1 MDRVQRRYFLI
12 AAGALLAAPL
22 GVNAQSTSKV
32 ARVGVIRTTGPTDF
46 PQFAEAFR
54 NGLRQAGY
62 VETQNV
68 LVEYRWAEGNDAR
81 IPTLAAD
88 LVGLNVDV
96 IVASGTDAALAVR
109 RASPTIPLVFL
120 GVGDPVASGL
130 VATLA
135 RPGGNSTGLAFL
147 TPELNGKRLEQLTQ
161 VTPGTRRVAVLMNPG
176 NEGHRQQLARLE
188 QTASALRVE
197 LVAVEVQRPEDFVDA
212 FSAIAKDRSPA
223 LMILVSALHHRH
235 VKRLAELAIQK
246 RVPSMMEF
254 TEFAREG
261 GLMAYGP
268 SWVDFSRRAGEYA
281 GKILKGAKPAD
292 LPVEQPT
299 IFEFV
304 INSKTARTLD
314 ITIPQSLLLRA
325 DEVIK

>member
-1 MDRVQRRYFLI
+1 MNRRDTI
-12 AAGALLAAPL
+12 RALLALGAAPL
-22 GVNAQSTSKV
+22 AAEAQQAGKV

-54 NGLRQAGY
+54 SGLREAGY
-62 VETQNV
+62 VEGQNV
-68 LVEYRWAEGNDAR
+68 AVEYRWAEGQDER
-81 IPTLAAD
+81 IPALAAD
-88 LVGLNVDV
+88 LVRLNMDV

-109 RASPTIPLVFL
+109 RVSPTIPLVFL
-120 GVGDPVASGL
+120 AVGDPVGSGL

-147 TPELNGKRLEQLTQ
+147 TPELNGKRLEQLKQ
-161 VTPGTRRVAVLMNPG
+161 ASPASERVAVLLNSG

-188 QTASALRVE
+188 QAASALRVK
-197 LVAVEVQRPEDFVDA
+197 LVPVEVQRPEDFDDA

-223 LMILVSALHHRH
+223 LMIMVSGLHHRH
-235 VKRLAELAIQK
+235 IKRLAELAIQRK
-246 RVPSMMEF
+246 VPSTMEF
-254 TEFAREG
+254 TEYAEAG

-268 SWVDFSRRAGEYA
+268 SWADFSRRAGEYA

-299 IFEFV
+299 TFEFV
-304 INSKTARTLD
+304 INLKTAKALGL
-314 ITIPQSLLLRA
+314 TIPPSLLLGA
-325 DEVIK
+325 KPIE

>member
-1 MDRVQRRYFLI
+1 MNRRDTVC
-12 AAGALLAAPL
+12 ALLALGAAPL
-22 GVNAQSTSKV
+22 ATEAQRAGMA
-32 ARVGVIRTTGPTDF
+32 ARVGVIRTSGPTDF

-54 NGLRQAGY
+54 SGLRQAGY

-68 LVEYRWAEGNDAR
+68 SVEYRWAEGNDAR
-81 IPTLAAD
+81 IPALAAD

-120 GVGDPVASGL
+120 GVGDPVGSGL

-135 RPGGNSTGLAFL
+135 RPGGNSTGFAFL

-161 VTPGTRRVAVLMNPG
+161 ATPATRRVAVLINPG

-197 LVAVEVQRPEDFVDA
+197 LVAVEVQRTEDFVDA

-246 RVPSMMEF
+246 RVPSIMEF
-254 TEFAREG
+254 TEFAKEG

-268 SWVDFSRRAGEYA
+268 SWVDVSRRAGEYA

-304 INSKTARTLD
+304 INLKTAEALRL
-314 ITIPQSLLLRA
+314 TIPSSLLLRA
-325 DEVIK
+325 DQVIE